1 MDLPEPILKAFATG
15 RIVDGILAL
24 MVLELIVLIIVR
36 KKTGR
41 GLTTGKLMVSLAA
54 GAALLLALRSALAG
68 LPWHNVALW
77 LIVALAAHVLDLKLR
92 WPTR

>member
-1 MDLPEPILKAFATG
+1 VADAFATG
-15 RIVDGILAL
+15 RIVDVILAF

-68 LPWHNVALW
+68 QRWQSVAPW

-92 WPTR
+92 WPSR